1 MIKSKKSLGQN
12 FLIDTNICK
21 KIIKET
27 SIKNKIVL
35 EIGPGFG
42 QLTDLILKNKPKK
55 LYLIEKDTQLSKLIT
70 EKYKDNKLVTILNKD
85 ALDINYFEFHKFTL
99 ISNLP
104 YNLSVKII
112 LLLFNYHSNITEM
125 ILMVQKEVSLK
136 FDYNFIGM
144 NKYKFLTKLL
154 FKYKRCFNVPNTVF
168 KPKPKVVSTI
178 VKFSKRNKLVDL
190 KKANNFSVLIFNNKR
205 KKINNKIKIEKLYK
219 NKIMDKRV
227 DQLSINELLYIYD
240 FF

>member
-85 ALDINYFEFHKFTL
+85 ALDINYFGFHKFTL

>member
-12 FLIDTNICK
+12 FLIDTNICE

-27 SIKNKIVL
+27 SIKNKVIL

-42 QLTDLILKNKPKK
+42 KLTDIILKNKPKK
-55 LYLIEKDTQLSKLIT
+55 LFLIEKDNELSKLIT
-70 EKYKDNKLVTILNKD
+70 EKYRNNNLVTIINKD

-104 YNLSVKII
+104 YNLSAKII
-112 LLLFNYHSNITEM
+112 LLLFNYHLNITEM
-125 ILMVQKEVSLK
+125 ILMLQKEVSLK
-136 FDYNFIGM
+136 FDYNFVGM

-154 FKYKRCFNVPNTVF
+154 FKYTRCFNVPNTVF
-168 KPKPKVVSTI
+168 KPKPKVESTI
-178 VKFSKRNKLVDL
+178 VKFSQKNRLVDL
-190 KKANNFSVLIFNNKR
+190 IKAYKFCTVIFKNKR
-205 KKINNKIKIEKLYK
+205 KKLNNKIKIDKIYK

-227 DQLSINELLYIYD
+227 DQLSINELLYFYD